1 MFATIRMMPG
11 LPAFKGLCI
20 GLLLAGNVVA
30 LEADGPQT
38 IPMQLG
44 DYHFTPHELAVRA
57 GRSVQLELT
66 NTDGITPH
74 NFTLKDPA
82 GGLDIDINVPPGATR
97 AVELTPKVPG
107 SYTFYCNKKLP
118 FMKSHRER
126 GMEGTLT
133 VLPE

>member
-11 LPAFKGLCI
+11 LPVIKGLCL
-20 GLLLAGNVVA
+20 GLLLAGNAVA

-44 DYHFTPHELAVRA
+44 DYHFAPHKIAVRV
-57 GRSVQLELT
+57 GRPVQLELT

-74 NFTLKDPA
+74 NFTLKDAA
-82 GGLDIDINVPPGATR
+82 GGLDIDMDLPPGATR
-97 AVELTPKVPG
+97 VVELTPKVAG
-107 SYTFYCNKKLP
+107 SYPFFCNKKLP

-126 GMEGTLT
+126 GMQGTLT
-133 VLPE
+133 VLR